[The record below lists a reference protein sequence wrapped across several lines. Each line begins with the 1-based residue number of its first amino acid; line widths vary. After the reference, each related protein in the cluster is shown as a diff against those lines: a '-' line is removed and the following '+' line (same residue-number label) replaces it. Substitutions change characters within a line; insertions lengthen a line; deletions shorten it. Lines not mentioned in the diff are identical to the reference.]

1 MDNSVIETI
10 ILTIKE
16 VIYDFSTYLST
27 NLSSNLLDAN
37 ITIYNITITLK
48 DFIVTGLSIALFTF
62 AFIFIIKIFMF
73 GTKWL
78 RGLIW

>member
-62 AFIFIIKIFMF
+62 AFIFIFKIFMF

-78 RGLIW
+78 RGLI